1 MIDAIVRRG
10 TLLTVAALVLCVLG
24 LLAAFR
30 VPVQMIPDLEV
41 REISVRTN
49 WPGATP
55 QDVEKEILI
64 EQEEFLRAVPNL
76 SRLIAYASTGRA
88 EIELEFPFGTDITQ
102 ALIDVNNALS
112 QVPAYPETVDEPRVT
127 ADSFSQNS
135 FMYYRVVPLSGNPRA
150 LDMDM
155 MRDFID
161 DNVRT
166 RMERVRGVSQVDVR
180 GGAER
185 HRRRVRGVV
194 VGRDGLGS
202 QRLSHGF
209 LRGGLLGWSLE
220 VMVPVGTDRFWSAA
234 RHGGSDCC
242 WAWKSRRSGISCSA
256 R

>member
-185 HRRRVRGVV
+185 QIQIYV
-194 VGRDGLGS
+194 D
-202 QRLSHGF
+202 
-209 LRGGLLGWSLE
+209 
-220 VMVPVGTDRFWSAA
+220 PAA
-234 RHGGSDCC
+234 L
-242 WAWKSRRSGISCSA
+242 AANAIA
-256 R
+256 IFPPAI